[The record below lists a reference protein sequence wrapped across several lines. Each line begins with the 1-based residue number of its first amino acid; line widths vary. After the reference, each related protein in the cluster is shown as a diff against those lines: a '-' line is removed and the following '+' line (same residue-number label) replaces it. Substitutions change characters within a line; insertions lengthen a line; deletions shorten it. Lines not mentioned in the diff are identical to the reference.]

1 MSESAVDR
9 YLRYS
14 SAINIMDN
22 RKKVLD
28 EFVRHVRER
37 YGDRIER
44 LIVFGSYA
52 RGDYG
57 EDSDIDVLVVVK
69 DRDLDIE
76 KDISGVSF
84 DLLLKYSVDI
94 SLKVYSVEEFERGRR
109 LATPFMREVE
119 RYGEA
124 IS

>member
-1 MSESAVDR
+1 
-9 YLRYS
+9 
-14 SAINIMDN
+14 MDN
-22 RKKVLD
+22 REKALD
-28 EFVRHVRER
+28 EFVRRVKER
-37 YGDRIER
+37 YGDKIER
-44 LIVFGSYA
+44 IIVFGSYT

-57 EDSDIDVLVVVK
+57 EKSDIDVLVVVK
-69 DRDLDIE
+69 DNNLEIE
-76 KDISGVSF
+76 RDISGISF

-94 SLKVYSVEEFERGRR
+94 SPKVYSVKEFERGRR